1 MSENY
6 VDAIIIGAGI
16 SGISAA
22 YHLKSMCPDK
32 SFTILE
38 GRDNIGG
45 TWDLFK
51 YPGIRSD
58 SDMYTLGFA
67 FRPWID
73 KKAIAD
79 GPSIM
84 RYLNGAVD
92 DYGLKEKIQFGKN
105 VAAASWSSDD
115 SLWRLHVNDKNG
127 SAQKYQCRFMFVC
140 TGYYN
145 YENGY
150 TPDFQ
155 GKGRFKGEF
164 IHPQFWPEDLD
175 YTDKKMVVIG
185 SGATAI
191 TLIPELA
198 AKGKHVT
205 MLQRSPTYISAGPSE
220 DKLANWMND
229 TLPQK
234 LAYRFTRWKKIR
246 VGQFFY
252 KLARKYP
259 KFMKGLILKA
269 VQKEMGDDYK
279 AEHFTPRYNPWD
291 QRICLAPDSDFFESV
306 KSDKADIVT
315 DTIESITETGIQL
328 NSGDHLDADII
339 ISATGLELKF
349 LGGIEMTVDGEIINL
364 ADTVAYKG
372 MMFSDIPNLT
382 LAFGYTNAS
391 WTLKCDLSNGYFCRL
406 IDYMDKHNYTM
417 CVPKQHDAELNL
429 ESFVDFSSSYILRY
443 IDTYPKQGDKEPWKL
458 KQDYY
463 LDLKKLKKES
473 VDDGIMEFSNPLKK
487 TSVKKIE
494 QVNEV
499 D

>member
-22 YHLKSMCPDK
+22 YYLQTMCPDK
-32 SFTILE
+32 SFVILE

-84 RYLNGAVD
+84 KYLNEAVD
-92 DYGLKEKIQFGKN
+92 DYGLKEKIDFGKKV
-105 VAAASWSSDD
+105 VAAAWSSEDFTW
-115 SLWRLHVNDKNG
+115 SLHVHDSNE
-127 SAQKYQCRFMFVC
+127 SEQLYTCRFVFVC

-145 YENGY
+145 YDKGY
-150 TPDFQ
+150 TPDFP
-155 GKGRFKGEF
+155 GKDSFEGEF

-185 SGATAI
+185 SGATAV

-205 MLQRSPTYISAGPSE
+205 MLQRSPTFITAGPSE
-220 DKLANWMND
+220 DKLANWMNE
-229 TLPQK
+229 TLPQN
-234 LAYRFTRWKKIR
+234 LAYKITRWKKIR

-259 KFMKGLILKA
+259 RFMKGLLIKGA
-269 VQKEMGDDYK
+269 QKEMGDDFK
-279 AEHFTPRYNPWD
+279 PEHFTPKYNPWD

-306 KSDKADIVT
+306 KSEKADIVT
-315 DTIESITETGIQL
+315 DTIETITKNGIKL
-328 NSGDHLDADII
+328 SSGKHLDADII

-349 LGGIEMTVDGEIINL
+349 LGGMAVTVDGESINF

-372 MMFSDIPNLT
+372 MMFSGIPNLT

-391 WTLKCDLSNGYFCRL
+391 WTLKCDLSNAYFCRV
-406 IDYMDKHNYTM
+406 IQYMDEHGFSK
-417 CVPKQHDAELNL
+417 CVPHQNDPELEL
-429 ESFVDFSSSYILRY
+429 ESFVDFNSSYILRY
-443 IDTYPKQGDKEPWKL
+443 IETYPKQGSKEPWKL

-463 LDLKKLKKES
+463 QDLKKLKKER
-473 VDDGIMEFSNPLKK
+473 VDDDFMKFSSSSKK
-487 TSVKKIE
+487 SAVS
-494 QVNEV
+494 EV
-499 D
+499 DRVHELD

>member
-22 YHLKSMCPDK
+22 YYLQTMCPDK

-38 GRDNIGG
+38 GRDKIGG

-84 RYLNGAVD
+84 NYLNEAVD
-92 DYGLKEKIQFGKN
+92 DYGLEEKIHFGKK
-105 VAAASWSSDD
+105 VVGAAWSSED
-115 SLWRLHVNDKNG
+115 STWSLDVNDKNG
-127 SAQKYQCRFMFVC
+127 SDQKYQCRFIFVC

-145 YENGY
+145 YDNGY
-150 TPDFQ
+150 TPDFP
-155 GKGRFKGEF
+155 GKDSFEGEF

-185 SGATAI
+185 SGATAV

-205 MLQRSPTYISAGPSE
+205 MLQRSPTFITPGPSE

-234 LAYRFTRWKKIR
+234 LAYRITRWKKIR

-252 KLARKYP
+252 KMARKYP
-259 KFMKGLILKA
+259 NFMKGLLIKGA
-269 VQKEMGDDYK
+269 QKEMGDDFDP
-279 AEHFTPRYNPWD
+279 AHFTPKYNPWD
-291 QRICLAPDSDFFESV
+291 QRICLAPDSDFFLSV
-306 KSDKADIVT
+306 KSEKADIVT
-315 DTIESITETGIQL
+315 DTIETITKDGIQL
-328 NSGDHLDADII
+328 SSGEHLDADII
-339 ISATGLELKF
+339 VSATGLELKF
-349 LGGIEMTVDGEIINL
+349 LGGMSVTVDGKPINF
-364 ADTVAYKG
+364 AETVAYKG
-372 MMFSDIPNLT
+372 MMFSEIPNLT

-391 WTLKCDLSNGYFCRL
+391 WTLKCDLSNAYFCRL
-406 IDYMDKHNYTM
+406 IQYMDENGFTK
-417 CVPKQHDAELNL
+417 CVPEQNDPELEL
-429 ESFVDFSSSYILRY
+429 ESFVDFNSSYILRY
-443 IDTYPKQGDKEPWKL
+443 IQTYPKQGNKEPWKL

-463 LDLKKLKKES
+463 QDLKKLKKDR
-473 VDDGIMEFSNPLKK
+473 VDDNIMKFSGSTNRSAVSK
-487 TSVKKIE
+487 VE
-494 QVNEV
+494 HAHEV